1 MEKYGRFCRR
11 FSTPASPPEPSP
23 QRELNFWT
31 LPAFCPLAFLWL
43 PPEGDAG
50 TGMVATNTVVPCTGN
65 VSAGTSVFAM
75 IVLEKP
81 LSKVYSEID
90 MVATPSGQPAA
101 MVHCNNCTNEINAW
115 AQVFKGFL
123 EALGQV
129 PDMDTVFSAM
139 FHSALA
145 GREDAGGLTLYNYL
159 SGEPISGLMEGRP
172 LLVRTPWSHT
182 S

>member
-1 MEKYGRFCRR
+1 
-11 FSTPASPPEPSP
+11 
-23 QRELNFWT
+23 
-31 LPAFCPLAFLWL
+31 
-43 PPEGDAG
+43 
-50 TGMVATNTVVPCTGN
+50 
-65 VSAGTSVFAM
+65 
-75 IVLEKP
+75 
-81 LSKVYSEID
+81 
-90 MVATPSGQPAA
+90 

-172 LLVRTPWSHT
+172 LLVRTPWSQFDFPNFMADGPRRLL
-182 S
+182 